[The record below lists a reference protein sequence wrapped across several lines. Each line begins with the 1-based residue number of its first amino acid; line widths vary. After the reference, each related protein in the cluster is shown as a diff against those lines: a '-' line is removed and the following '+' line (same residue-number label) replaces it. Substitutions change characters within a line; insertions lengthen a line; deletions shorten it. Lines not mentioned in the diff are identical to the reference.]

1 LNFGSKNSYFMQIP
15 ALPAKAIL
23 QVKPGAHPLLVMGL
37 QVAVAAY
44 ADETPATNARAMTA
58 LIIFFIVLL
67 FCCFVVSPHSKTTPF
82 SYPFHL
88 PNQPKSC
95 LFVWKCRFERA
106 MDEVLPP
113 PVADPV
119 PEPST
124 YALFG
129 LGVFGMLMVMRRK
142 RAA

>member
-1 LNFGSKNSYFMQIP
+1 
-15 ALPAKAIL
+15 
-23 QVKPGAHPLLVMGL
+23 
-37 QVAVAAY
+37 
-44 ADETPATNARAMTA
+44 
-58 LIIFFIVLL
+58 
-67 FCCFVVSPHSKTTPF
+67 
-82 SYPFHL
+82 
-88 PNQPKSC
+88 
-95 LFVWKCRFERA
+95 

>member
-1 LNFGSKNSYFMQIP
+1 
-15 ALPAKAIL
+15 
-23 QVKPGAHPLLVMGL
+23 MGT
-37 QVAVAAY
+37 Y
-44 ADETPATNARAMTA
+44 RSADYDDEEGRG
-58 LIIFFIVLL
+58 LDDVFHS
-67 FCCFVVSPHSKTTPF
+67 FCCFVVLLFYLTAKQ
-82 SYPFHL
+82 L
-88 PNQPKSC
+88 C
-95 LFVWKCRFERA
+95 LHIPSTFPINRKVFVLCRNVDLRGRWMRFY
-106 MDEVLPP
+106 P